1 MPHQRFPVF
10 IGGQIYAMV
19 AMPSALLNR

>member
-10 IGGQIYAMV
+10 NGGQIYAMV
-19 AMPSALLNR
+19 ANGALLNR